1 MPIFT
6 AIESP
11 KFPTPVISGLN
22 YACPYQQ
29 GLTYTCTPVTGA
41 SGYLW
46 TVVQGST
53 IVNGAGT
60 TSIVVNW
67 GGINGM
73 IKVKAIG
80 GNSCASSEQS
90 LFAVSFT
97 CRDEYESEDNS
108 NIQIFPNP
116 TDGKSAIIFDAETES
131 EVTINIYD
139 AVGKLVLT
147 QPYKTHIG
155 KNETEIDLKEFVGGY
170 YMLRMVGENSIRI
183 AKLVKN

>member
-1 MPIFT
+1 M
-6 AIESP
+6 
-11 KFPTPVISGLN
+11 PVISGLN
-22 YACPYQQ
+22 YACAYQQ
-29 GLTYTCTPVTGA
+29 GLTYTCTPVTGT

-73 IKVKAIG
+73 IKVKAIC
-80 GNSCASSEQS
+80 GNSCASSEQA

-139 AVGKLVLT
+139 AVGKLVLSQSHT
-147 QPYKTHIG
+147 THVG

-170 YMLRMVGENSIRI
+170 YMLRMVGENSIKI

>member
-11 KFPTPVISGLN
+11 TFTTPVISGLN
-22 YACPYQQ
+22 YACAYQQ
-29 GLTYTCTPVTGA
+29 GLIYTCTPVQGA
-41 SGYLW
+41 SGYQW

-60 TSIVVNW
+60 TSITVNW
-67 GGINGM
+67 GGINGI
-73 IKVKAIG
+73 IKVKVVG
-80 GNSCASSEQS
+80 GNICASSEQA

-97 CRDEYESEDNS
+97 CRDEYESGANS

-116 TDGKSAIIFDAETES
+116 TDGKSSIVFDAEYES
-131 EVTINIYD
+131 EVNINIYD
-139 AVGKLVLT
+139 AIGKLVLSL
-147 QPYKTHIG
+147 PYKTHIG
-155 KNETEIDLKEFVGGY
+155 KSETEIDLKDFVSGY
-170 YMLRMVGENSIRI
+170 YILRVVGENSLQI